1 MTNLVLTHACNQRCA
16 FCFTDFLS
24 INSTEQMVSP
34 DRFKDMLTF
43 LRNAKFPQI
52 RLLGGE
58 PTLHP
63 QFPDLLRLASEEGKK
78 IIIFSNGILPEKS
91 LLAIQ
96 DFDNSNL
103 IVLINI
109 NVYFQNLPNTGIKNR
124 IKDVLS
130 KLEKRGQLGFTIQN
144 NHLPL
149 AEMITLIQEF
159 GLAKSIRLGLA
170 QPTSR
175 ENRFMPA
182 RQYPLIGQKII
193 DAAEKAMDN
202 DIKFELDCGFVR
214 CMFPGQIKGTFTISE
229 DPTFF
234 SCSPIIDLDLDGSAV
249 ACFPLSE
256 ELRMSNA
263 LLHTR
268 QDVIRFFNEKLKNL
282 HGIGIYPECN
292 QCIFLKNQEC
302 SGGCLA
308 MVLKRFQMVS

>member
-1 MTNLVLTHACNQRCA
+1 M
-16 FCFTDFLS
+16 
-24 INSTEQMVSP
+24 ISP
-34 DRFKDMLTF
+34 SRFGEMLKF
-43 LRNAKFPQI
+43 LRNSHFPQI

-78 IIIFSNGILPEKS
+78 IVIFSNGIMPGKALQ
-91 LLAIQ
+91 AIQ
-96 DFDNSNL
+96 DSDNANL

-109 NVYFQNLPNTGIKNR
+109 NVYFLNLPNIGIKTKIRN
-124 IKDVLS
+124 VLH
-130 KLEKRGQLGFTIQN
+130 KLGKKGQLGFTIQN

-149 AEMITLIQEF
+149 AEMMGLIQEF
-159 GLAKSIRLGLA
+159 GLAESIRLGLA

-175 ENRFMPA
+175 ENQFLSA

-214 CMFPGQIKGTFTISE
+214 CMFPEHLNGACTISE
-229 DPTFF
+229 DQAFF

-249 ACFPLSE
+249 TCFPLSE
-256 ELRMSNA
+256 EVRMPDA
-263 LLHTR
+263 LLHTYPE
-268 QDVIRFFNEKLKNL
+268 VIQFFNEKLKNL
-282 HGIGIYPECN
+282 RGLGIFPECSH
-292 QCIFLKNQEC
+292 CTFLKNQEC

-308 MVLKRFQMVS
+308 MVLKRFHKVV